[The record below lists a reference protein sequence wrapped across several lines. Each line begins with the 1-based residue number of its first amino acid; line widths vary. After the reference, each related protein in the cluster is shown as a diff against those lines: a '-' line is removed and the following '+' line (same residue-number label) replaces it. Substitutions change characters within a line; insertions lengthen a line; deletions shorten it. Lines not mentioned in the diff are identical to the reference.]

1 MQPLQTVVLKDLK
14 PGEIPIFIVA
24 PNINDGDA
32 LANLLS
38 FHLQPTQGSGNATNV
53 ISYNYFHNSANHR
66 LLSRLADNDYKTNED
81 DVNTVKY
88 IIDKDFTGGNIWGLQ
103 LNYEAFFSLNIA
115 QAFPDSFFIFLYGTE
130 INELSTRNT
139 ENNLLENI
147 YKTYTT
153 HADRSVILHTNDVIF
168 AESLVLESL
177 PIDINNFRVFYDY
190 KNNLNTIRKGV
201 IPYSNS
207 KNEAVTRLLNS
218 SNLLVKDKMWFQ
230 GNDVLVVIQTEF
242 EEQKRVIDRVLQFV
256 QSFLS
261 SPIIYVITTDNSS
274 AKLLSDAV
282 REISDEINLNTIVV
296 NNDYSEC
303 INKIIADTDCS
314 HVIIDNLSYSYSIS
328 GMLSPFKREKSPTF
342 VSSNLLA
349 NKQVNLTSHKLTL
362 VDFITT
368 RTFINNASFS
378 KSAWHSLNGFDLD
391 LNKEIALWDFCIRAL
406 LPPHSYCLEVAA
418 QIISSSEYLTDINP
432 TDVSNMGSI
441 FSKHREVFAT
451 HLDDIIYL
459 FSKNQLVSQ
468 NEIVRQYAKISGI
481 NAQLEKTKIDLS
493 SLAEHGARMRNH
505 INYIESDKLFRISKK
520 IKHYKNI
527 FVKDS
532 KAGSSSI
539 KKFLKFI
546 IFSFSKAGLYI
557 VRKVF
562 KRILRHMYL
571 IVEDRPVK
579 LVFLDK
585 SDGDRTL
592 SYHDWVRAKLNPK
605 LLKAQ
610 FNSEKH
616 LLVRKPKISV
626 IMPVYNPPLSFLHDA
641 IKSVINQH
649 YDNWELCISDDCSP
663 NPQIKRLL
671 NAYAMKDSR
680 IKVKFREKN
689 GHISANSNTALEL
702 ATGEYVLLLDHD
714 DALTENCMFEVVKH
728 INAHPEDKLIYS
740 DEDKIDGNNQHSS
753 PFFKPDWSPDKFL
766 AINYISHVVVI
777 EKKLVDEVGGFRL
790 GFEGSQDYDLLLRV
804 TEKTK
809 HIGHIPKILY
819 NWRIHSLSVASEEGD
834 AKPYAYIAAKKAL
847 EEALIRRNTPGEVH
861 FQAIRGSYRIKY
873 HIQSNGKVSILIP
886 TKDGVQMLKNTI
898 DSILNLTTYP
908 NYEIIVLN
916 NNSNTPEFFELMEYY
931 NKNHS
936 DVFKCIEASF
946 PFNFSKLMNV
956 GAANSTGEYILML
969 NNDVEII
976 HKDWISTM
984 VSFAQHEQNGAIG
997 VKLLYPDDTIQHA
1010 GTVIGLGDI
1019 RVAGHVFVGFYKDS
1033 PGYYNYLQ
1041 SVDNTSAVTA
1051 ACLMVRRSVF
1061 DEVGGMEEKLEVEY
1075 NDVDFCLRILD
1086 KGYNNLYVPD
1096 VVLYHY
1102 ESATRGHPQ
1111 QTKESYERHIREVK
1125 FFKDTWGKYIERDPY
1140 YNPNLSL
1147 DEGDYRMNLS
1157 LTEEEMS
1164 YNK

>member
-1 MQPLQTVVLKDLK
+1 MQPLQTIVLKDLK
-14 PGEIPIFIVA
+14 PGEEPIFIVS

-32 LANLLS
+32 LASLLS
-38 FHLQPTQGSGNATNV
+38 FHLQPTQLQSSTSNV
-53 ISYNYFHNSANHR
+53 VSYNYFHNSANHR
-66 LLSRLADNDYKTNED
+66 LMSRLAENDYISNED
-81 DVNTVKY
+81 DINTIKY
-88 IIDKDFTGGNIWGLQ
+88 ILDKDFVGGTIWGLQ
-103 LNYEAFFSLNIA
+103 LNYESFLSLNIHS
-115 QAFPDSFFIFLYGTE
+115 QYPNCFIIFLYGTE
-130 INELSTRNT
+130 IQEISSGNNEAK
-139 ENNLLENI
+139 LLEHI
-147 YKTYTT
+147 YNLYTSLS
-153 HADRSVILHTNDVIF
+153 DRAVIVHTNDVIF
-168 AESLVLESL
+168 SESLVLESL
-177 PIDINNFRVFYDY
+177 PIDINNFRIFYDY
-190 KNNLNTIRKGV
+190 KNNIVSKKKGV

-207 KNEAVTRLLNS
+207 KNETITGLLNS
-218 SNLLVKDKMWFQ
+218 NNLLVKHNMWFQ
-230 GNDVLVVIQTEF
+230 GNDVLVVMQTDVEP
-242 EEQKRVIDRVLQFV
+242 QHRVIDRILQFV

-261 SPIIYVITTDNSS
+261 SPIIYVLTSDNLS
-274 AKLLSDAV
+274 AKQIGEAV
-282 REISDEINLNTIVV
+282 REISEEINFNTIVIDS
-296 NNDYSEC
+296 NYAEC
-303 INKIIADTDCS
+303 INKIIEDTECS
-314 HVIIDNLSYSYSIS
+314 HIIIDNLSYSYSIS
-328 GMLSPFKREKSPTF
+328 GMLSPFKREKAPHF

-362 VDFITT
+362 VDVITT
-368 RTFINNASFS
+368 RTFINNASFP
-378 KSAWHSLNGFDLD
+378 KSVWQTLNGFDLD

-406 LPPHSYCLEVAA
+406 LLPNSFCLEVESE
-418 QIISSSEYLTDINP
+418 IVSSDEYLYDNNP
-432 TDVSNMGSI
+432 ADESNLGSI
-441 FSKHREVFAT
+441 FSKHKDVFASN
-451 HLDDIIYL
+451 LDDIIYL
-459 FSKNQLVSQ
+459 FSRNQLVTQ

-481 NAQLEKTKIDLS
+481 YAELDKVKIDLS
-493 SLAEHGARMRNH
+493 SLGEHSARMRNH

-562 KRILRHMYL
+562 KRILRHVYL
-571 IVEDRPVK
+571 LVEDRPVK

-592 SYHDWVRAKLNPK
+592 SYHDWIRAKLNPR

-610 FNSEKH
+610 YAAEKH

-702 ATGEYVLLLDHD
+702 ATGDYVLLLDHD
-714 DALTENCMFEVVKH
+714 DLLTENCMFEVVKH
-728 INAHPEDKLIYS
+728 INAHPEDRLIYS

-766 AINYISHVVVI
+766 AINYVSHVVVI

-804 TEKTK
+804 SEKTK

-898 DSILNLTTYP
+898 DSILNLTSYP

-931 NKNHS
+931 NKHHS

-946 PFNFSKLMNV
+946 PFNFSKLMNM
-956 GAANSTGEYILML
+956 GAANSSGEYILML

-976 HKDWISTM
+976 HKDWITTM

-1051 ACLMVRRSVF
+1051 ACLMVRRNVF

-1125 FFKDTWGKYIERDPY
+1125 FFKETWRKYIERDPY

-1157 LTEEEMS
+1157 LTEEEVS